1 MGRKYGQRYIKYEL
15 TEHGYNAHGEG
26 DAAERCARHRP
37 KVISQSASRIVSNGS
52 HRDIED
58 IYGLLSMTC
67 HSRDHLGVM
76 LREPSSF

>member
-1 MGRKYGQRYIKYEL
+1 MGRKYGQRYIKYDL

-58 IYGLLSMTC
+58 IYGDS
-67 HSRDHLGVM
+67 SR
-76 LREPSSF
+76 